1 MDSSMWRLL
10 PCTLHAYPS
19 FRHWLKALERY
30 WKAVHTIHKLFLIIR
45 RTWGARGPVQGATR
59 WAPNPLPWR
68 VRNGWKLS
76 GSYISYISYRIDR
89 KHPKFKPIDMNSGN
103 QTDSVPLAT
112 ATLQHVGKFMEVPT
126 MVCQCLFKC
135 LFEVRD
141 MASHLASVAPKTAF
155 RFLSFFLFFMVIQT
169 FILLVPCAV
178 TFDGQI
184 CAFERRND
192 PARDVKGSRSQQ
204 EWPWVLIAGCRTR
217 VQAQPICNPQS
228 CSLLRRSKVV
238 QPFPE
243 SHLYPLESQGWGRT
257 YQLQLVCFFF
267 PPYIYIYVDHCAF
280 CILLH
285 LVAPGYTLLHLVA
298 PCCTWSPLI
307 QPWIRATG
315 HAQSGEKVLCRW
327 DYRGTVV
334 IHWKICTE
342 NSVA

>member
-10 PCTLHAYPS
+10 PCTLHAYRS

-30 WKAVHTIHKLFLIIR
+30 WKAVHTIHKLFLIVL

-89 KHPKFKPIDMNSGN
+89 KHPNFKPIDMNSGN
-103 QTDSVPLAT
+103 QTDSVPWAT

-126 MVCQCLFKC
+126 MVCQCLFVP
-135 LFEVRD
+135 LWGERYGLPLGI
-141 MASHLASVAPKTAF
+141 SSSENSVP
-155 RFLSFFLFFMVIQT
+155 FFPFFMVIQT

-184 CAFERRND
+184 CAFQRRSD

-228 CSLLRRSKVV
+228 CSLLRRSKKW
-238 QPFPE
+238 FNTF
-243 SHLYPLESQGWGRT
+243 LKAT
-257 YQLQLVCFFF
+257 F
-267 PPYIYIYVDHCAF
+267 
-280 CILLH
+280 
-285 LVAPGYTLLHLVA
+285 T
-298 PCCTWSPLI
+298 TWSRKAEAEHTSCNWFYI
-307 QPWIRATG
+307 
-315 HAQSGEKVLCRW
+315 
-327 DYRGTVV
+327 
-334 IHWKICTE
+334 
-342 NSVA
+342 